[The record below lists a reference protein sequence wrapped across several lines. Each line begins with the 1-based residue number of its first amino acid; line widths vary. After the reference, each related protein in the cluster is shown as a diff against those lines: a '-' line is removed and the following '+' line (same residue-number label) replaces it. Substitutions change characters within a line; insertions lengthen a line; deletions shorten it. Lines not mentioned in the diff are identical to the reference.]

1 MSEQDEYAGRDWVLE
16 DWEKLAAYAWE
27 NYQNKG
33 RGAVVLD
40 VRKGLRI
47 NNVPTP
53 ALHYWVQGGQQIP
66 QLGKDIEEL
75 VESYDPDGGFVLGV
89 LTPPEKVMINFA
101 PTPEGR
107 LSPKKAYEQ
116 GHKVT
121 HLDID
126 VSNIPDIEV
135 H

>member
-1 MSEQDEYAGRDWVLE
+1 MDEQEEYTGRNWVLE

-47 NNVPTP
+47 NDEPAP
-53 ALHYWVQGGQQIP
+53 ALHYWAKGGQQIP
-66 QLGKDIEEL
+66 MLGKEVEEM
-75 VESYDPDGGFVLGV
+75 VDSYDPNGGFILGV
-89 LTPPEKVMINFA
+89 LTPPENIMIDFA
-101 PTPEGR
+101 PTPDGR
-107 LSPKKAYEQ
+107 LSPKEAFDQ
-116 GHKVT
+116 GHGIT
-121 HLDID
+121 YLDID
-126 VSNIPDIEV
+126 TSNIPDTPV